1 MDESSELDKENFV
14 EQWIEWLT
22 SLISERQRHFLVDY
36 NAVFPVQDDID
47 LVTQLGVSM

>member
-1 MDESSELDKENFV
+1 MELSSELDKENCV

-22 SLISERQRHFLVDY
+22 CLISERQRHFVVDY

-47 LVTQLGVSM
+47 LVTQIGIQM